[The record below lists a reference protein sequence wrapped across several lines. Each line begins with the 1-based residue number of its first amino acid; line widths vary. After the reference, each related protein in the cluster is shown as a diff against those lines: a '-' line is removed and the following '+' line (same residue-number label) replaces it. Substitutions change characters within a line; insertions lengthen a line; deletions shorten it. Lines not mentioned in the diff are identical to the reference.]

1 MYSNSICCV
10 KDNYTRSEFFNYD
23 KGVRQGCILSPL
35 LFNLYLNELPLILN
49 NNAKDS
55 ILLPDGSH
63 FNCLLYADDLLL
75 ISTSAEGLQQSLDR
89 LSKYC
94 QDWLL
99 KINPTKTKVIVFQK
113 KSRKSAI
120 DKHNFMVSNENI
132 EIVNN
137 YTYLGVKFSANGNF
151 TNHKENLTE
160 KTKRSFFAARRYLDF
175 LKLPIHIINK
185 LFNTLFFPIL
195 TYCSEVWGIYDKSD
209 YSRWDKDSIGK
220 THIHFCKMCLG
231 LNKRS
236 PNVASRNELG
246 RLSLN
251 LQITMNIFKFWIHLE
266 NQPPDSI
273 AKLCLNISDKMA
285 EENKSGLINK
295 INLLSTQLNIH
306 KQSVNFKNPSTFL
319 SKAENTLSKHLKNH
333 QLNLIKKNKEYSS
346 LKYITS
352 QSDFHNI

>member
-1 MYSNSICCV
+1 M
-10 KDNYTRSEFFNYD
+10 KDNYTRSEFFNHD

-35 LFNLYLNELPLILN
+35 PFNLYLNELPFILN

-63 FNCLLYADDLLL
+63 LNSLLYADDLLL

-89 LSKYC
+89 LSKYR
-94 QDWLL
+94 QDWRL

-151 TNHKENLTE
+151 TNHEENLTE
-160 KTKRSFFAARRYLDF
+160 KTKRSFFAALRYLDF

-209 YSRWDKDSIGK
+209 YSRWDKDSIEK
-220 THIHFCKMCLG
+220 THIHFCTMSLG
-231 LNKRS
+231 LNKGS

-273 AKLCLNISDKMA
+273 AKLCLNIKMA
-285 EENKSGLINK
+285 EENK
-295 INLLSTQLNIH
+295 
-306 KQSVNFKNPSTFL
+306 
-319 SKAENTLSKHLKNH
+319 
-333 QLNLIKKNKEYSS
+333 
-346 LKYITS
+346 
-352 QSDFHNI
+352 

>member
-1 MYSNSICCV
+1 MKFYRHLYGRGADKLSPPNCYPLLPLVTTCYFFVPGHRASEHIFSLRTLIDQHVTHSPRGKLYTCFVDVKKAFDSIWHQGLLYKLLKYNIGGSFYKIISSMYSNSICCV

-137 YTYLGVKFSANGNF
+137 YTYLGVKFSANG
-151 TNHKENLTE
+151 
-160 KTKRSFFAARRYLDF
+160 
-175 LKLPIHIINK
+175 I
-185 LFNTLFFPIL
+185 
-195 TYCSEVWGIYDKSD
+195 
-209 YSRWDKDSIGK
+209 
-220 THIHFCKMCLG
+220 
-231 LNKRS
+231 
-236 PNVASRNELG
+236 
-246 RLSLN
+246 
-251 LQITMNIFKFWIHLE
+251 LQITRK
-266 NQPPDSI
+266 
-273 AKLCLNISDKMA
+273 
-285 EENKSGLINK
+285 
-295 INLLSTQLNIH
+295 T
-306 KQSVNFKNPSTFL
+306 
-319 SKAENTLSKHLKNH
+319 
-333 QLNLIKKNKEYSS
+333 
-346 LKYITS
+346 
-352 QSDFHNI
+352 